1 VETDFP
7 VALELRHPMP
17 FHAALQFEI
26 GQTTIQAIESHQFWL
41 KSALFG
47 LLDHL
52 LKVVILARTILG
64 RVVKSKFTRQPA
76 LAIRPDQRDQADA
89 LYHGMMFSIDQC
101 RLTSTMCEA

>member
-17 FHAALQFEI
+17 FHAAPQFEI
-26 GQTTIQAIESHQFWL
+26 GQTTRQAIESHQFWL

-52 LKVVILARTILG
+52 LKVVILARTIFG
-64 RVVKSKFTRQPA
+64 RVVNSKFIRQPA
-76 LAIRPDQRDQADA
+76 LAIPPDQRDHVDA
-89 LYHGMMFSIDQC
+89 LYHGMMFSTDQC
-101 RLTSTMCEA
+101 RLIRVM